1 MSKKKISIFLVD
13 DHQIV
18 RDGIKALLLD
28 SEGISI
34 AGEALNGKELL
45 EKIEI
50 ELVHPDIILMDISL
64 PDISGIE
71 LTKQVLQIFPEVKVI
86 ILSMYTQEEFITNAI
101 AAGAKGY
108 LPKNTTQQEL
118 LNAIIDVH
126 NGKEYYNDTVSKI
139 ILENYISTVR
149 SIKNQESDKKE
160 LSLKN
165 EEDILSSREKQI
177 LKLCVEGQ
185 TNQEIA
191 DSLFISIRT
200 VESHK
205 NHIMQ
210 KLGIKSIVEL
220 IKFAIRNNIA
230 GI

>member
-1 MSKKKISIFLVD
+1 MSKKKINVFLVD

-18 RDGIKALLLD
+18 RDGIKSLLLD
-28 SEGISI
+28 STEISI
-34 AGEALNGKELL
+34 TGEALNGKELM
-45 EKIEI
+45 EKIGQAK
-50 ELVHPDIILMDISL
+50 PDVILMDISL

-71 LTKQVLQIFPEVKVI
+71 LTRQITQFYPEIKIV

-118 LNAIIDVH
+118 LNAIITVH

-149 SIKNQESDKKE
+149 KSKDTETEKDEENLSI
-160 LSLKN
+160 
-165 EEDILSSREKQI
+165 REKQI
-177 LKLCVEGQ
+177 LKLYVEGMS
-185 TNQEIA
+185 NQQIA
-191 DSLFISIRT
+191 DKLFISIRT

-210 KLGIKSIVEL
+210 KLGVKSIVEL
-220 IKFAIRNNIA
+220 VKYAIRNNISEV
-230 GI
+230 